1 MLTPSQAAD
10 MRRLVIKFG
19 DCVGA
24 DDPDRW
30 FPPEPQWATG
40 TIPGDVAAR
49 MAEYERTAATLC
61 ADCPV
66 KAECLALALHEES
79 SLPRSWIHGVRGG
92 LAPWRRYQMRR
103 YRRRVA
109 SREVA

>member
-19 DCVGA
+19 DCVGNS
-24 DDPDRW
+24 DPDQW
-30 FPPEPQWATG
+30 FPPEPTKGGAESQEAYE
-40 TIPGDVAAR
+40 AR
-49 MAEYERTAATLC
+49 RAEYERIAATLC
-61 ADCPV
+61 AGCPV
-66 KAECLALALHEES
+66 RVECLELALHEEAD
-79 SLPRSWIHGVRGG
+79 LPRSWIHGVRGG